1 MAERLGYAFAQP
13 SLLVEAL
20 THRSWCADHEGA
32 SSNER
37 LEFLGDAVLSL
48 VVTDHIYSAYPEMA
62 EGQLAPLR
70 AEVVRAEALA
80 DLAVELQLGKALLLG
95 RGEEASGGRE
105 KPSILSDAMEAV
117 IGAVYLDAP
126 WEKLMVLVRGWLDER
141 IAAASEGPGI
151 RDFKTRLQEY
161 CARNGQDAPDYRLTE
176 KGPDHAKQF
185 LATVYVDGEQRGQG
199 QGRSKKQAEQ
209 AAAASAWQT
218 LKDEE

>member
-1 MAERLGYAFAQP
+1 M
-13 SLLVEAL
+13 LVEAL
-20 THRSWCADHEGA
+20 THRSWCADHAGT

-37 LEFLGDAVLSL
+37 LEFLGDAVLAL
-48 VVTDHIYSAYPEMA
+48 VVTDHIYTAYPEMA

-80 DLAVELQLGKALLLG
+80 DLAVELQLGKALRLG

-105 KPSILSDAMEAV
+105 KLSILSDAMEAV

-126 WEKLMVLVRGWLDER
+126 WEKLIELVRGWLDDR
-141 IAAASEGPGI
+141 IAAASERPGI

-161 CARNGQDAPDYRLTE
+161 CARSGQNAPEYRLTE

-185 LATVYVDGEQRGQG
+185 LAVVHVGGEERGRG
-199 QGRSKKQAEQ
+199 RGRSKKQAEQ

-218 LKDEE
+218 LNHDEVAVASGAAP

>member
-1 MAERLGYAFAQP
+1 M
-13 SLLVEAL
+13 LVEAL
-20 THRSWCADHEGA
+20 THRSWCADHAGT

-37 LEFLGDAVLSL
+37 LEFLGDAVLAL
-48 VVTDHIYSAYPEMA
+48 VVTDHIYTAYPEMA

-80 DLAVELQLGKALLLG
+80 DLAVELQLGKALRLG

-105 KPSILSDAMEAV
+105 KLSILSDAMEAV

-126 WEKLMVLVRGWLDER
+126 WERLIELVREWLDDR
-141 IAAASEGPGI
+141 IAAASERPGI

-161 CARNGQDAPDYRLTE
+161 CARSGQNAPEYRLTE

-185 LATVYVDGEQRGQG
+185 LAVVHVGGEERGRG
-199 QGRSKKQAEQ
+199 RGRSKKQAEQ

-218 LKDEE
+218 LNHDEVAVASGAAP

>member
-1 MAERLGYAFAQP
+1 M
-13 SLLVEAL
+13 
-20 THRSWCADHEGA
+20 
-32 SSNER
+32 
-37 LEFLGDAVLSL
+37 LSL

-185 LATVYVDGEQRGQG
+185 LAAVYVDGEERGQG

>member
-1 MAERLGYAFAQP
+1 M
-13 SLLVEAL
+13 LVEAL
-20 THRSWCADHEGA
+20 THRSWCADHAGT

-37 LEFLGDAVLSL
+37 LEFLGDAVLAL

-62 EGQLAPLR
+62 EGHLAPLR

-80 DLAVELQLGKALLLG
+80 DLAVELQLGKALRLG

-105 KPSILSDAMEAV
+105 KLSILSDAMEAV

-126 WEKLMVLVRGWLDER
+126 WEKLIELVRGWLDDR
-141 IAAASEGPGI
+141 IAAASDCPGI

-161 CARNGQDAPDYRLTE
+161 CARSGRNPPDYRLTE

-185 LATVYVDGEQRGQG
+185 LAVVHVGGEERGRG
-199 QGRSKKQAEQ
+199 RGRSKKQAEQ

-218 LKDEE
+218 LNHDEVAAVSGAAP